1 MSKFGQA
8 QKSAEANVTRAKE
21 GESLNAFWWR
31 HHRQAI
37 RATAQNFGFGRKLAR
52 VMILHTLWREVTMIG
67 MWLDKLFFPAWQR
80 MTVDRPVFII
90 GHPRS
95 GTTMLHRSLTATGDF
110 VVFQFWELLFPSLTV
125 RKLVGPVVNYLIR
138 QGKDVIMPKEVGHL
152 FALGEVDEEE
162 LLFLF
167 HALTQF
173 YPLLDGLAFAEE
185 DFDDIVFCDDLPP
198 SLRRESMAW
207 LDGCLRRQMLFT
219 GRERIVTKMNYS
231 ALRVRTLLEAYP
243 DARIVYLVR
252 SPLDTIPSHLSLH
265 RNACYHQWGQDR
277 VPKAALDRYIQ
288 HRYEHNVSLYRYVE
302 TLRDSGDLPES
313 RMITVR
319 YEDMMRDL
327 EGEVGRVAAFCD
339 LELSESLRQTIAAQA
354 NVQRGYK
361 RKHSNHTME
370 EFGLTRADVLRDLG
384 FIFDRYGFERGDE
397 NP

>member
-1 MSKFGQA
+1 M
-8 QKSAEANVTRAKE
+8 TRSKE
-21 GESLNAFWWR
+21 GQSLDSFWWQ
-31 HHRQAI
+31 HHLQAV
-37 RATAQNFGFGRKLAR
+37 RAIAQTFGIGRELAQ
-52 VMILHTLWREVTMIG
+52 VMILHTLWHEITMIG
-67 MWLDKLFFPAWQR
+67 MWLDNLFFPAWQQK
-80 MTVDRPVFII
+80 TVDRPVFII

-95 GTTMLHRSLTATGDF
+95 GTTMLHRCLTATDDF
-110 VVFQFWELLFPSLTV
+110 VVFQFWQLLFPSLTN

-138 QGKDVIMPKEVGHL
+138 HGKDVLVPKQVGHL

-162 LLFLF
+162 FLFLF

-173 YPLLDGLAFAEE
+173 YPLLSGLAFAEE
-185 DFDDIVFCDDLPP
+185 DFDDIVFCDDLPA
-198 SLRRESMAW
+198 SLRRESMVW

-219 GRERIVTKMNYS
+219 GRDRVVTKMNYS
-231 ALRVRTLLEAYP
+231 ALRVRTLLETYP

-265 RNACYHQWGQDR
+265 RNASYHQWGQDR
-277 VPKAALDRYIQ
+277 LPKATLDRYIR

-302 TLRDSGDLPES
+302 ELRASGNLPES

-319 YEDMMRDL
+319 YEDMMGDL

-339 LELSESLRQTIAAQA
+339 LELSDPLRRTIAAQA
-354 NVQRGYK
+354 EVQRGYK
-361 RKHSNHTME
+361 REHSNHTME